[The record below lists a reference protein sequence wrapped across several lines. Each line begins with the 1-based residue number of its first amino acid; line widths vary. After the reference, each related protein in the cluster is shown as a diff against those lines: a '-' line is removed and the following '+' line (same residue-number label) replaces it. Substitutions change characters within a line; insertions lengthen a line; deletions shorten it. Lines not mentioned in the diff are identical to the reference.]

1 LLEAGLLIYLRF
13 FLLNECQLERAKQE
27 LRLKDDSL
35 RKLEENLQNLETKAK
50 GKEQLC
56 KNLQEKVHIIDEG
69 NI

>member
-1 LLEAGLLIYLRF
+1 MF

-35 RKLEENLQNLETKAK
+35 RKLAENLQNLETKVK